1 MNDGERRLP
10 GDSLAFIRQCVREG
24 RVLWTYHV
32 SMRMKGRSISRRTVF
47 ESIDTYEVI
56 EAYPEDRY
64 LPSYLVWA
72 RHGSDVIHVL
82 FAADVAGGNVRVVT
96 AYRPMPMEWD
106 QELKRRRS

>member
-10 GDSLAFIRQCVREG
+10 GDSLAFIRQCVREC

-32 SMRMKGRSISRRTVF
+32 SMRMKSRSISRRAVF

-64 LPSYLVWA
+64 MPSYLVWA

-82 FAADVAGGNVRVVT
+82 FAADVEGGNVRVVT

-106 QELKRRRS
+106 HELKRRRS